1 MRKSIV
7 ILWSSLGACALP
19 LVPINSAYALSDAD
33 LATICAIAQHDPAF
47 TVKLQKECSGVAR
60 AKQYP
65 SGAASATGART
76 KSVLAPSP
84 AVPMVTKAA
93 PAGSNGV
100 ATGGASA
107 QPNPYFVLLRSTWSD
122 VGILA
127 NPIEAQ
133 KAAGATIAFTQ
144 NYVGANRNWT
154 AQGVAAVGYSNITP
168 FTPGVTGG
176 WFDKTVAVYVQDNSN
191 YNTNAKL
198 TSKNSDTRTAGLA
211 GELGYVDLSG
221 NNYQFFRVTPSVT
234 QDAIKGTTSVAIMG
248 EYIPAFQGLW
258 DNFGYFGGNI
268 NAQVDPDLKVQYA
281 STTDTKNPLAFS
293 EKSQSLR
300 IGPEVTLI
308 VQPYT
313 AGTNPFLDRIALNV
327 TYHPWY
333 DTYAKHAAYWW
344 TNALVYNLTTDGNF
358 AVSAKY
364 NRGLDEN
371 SGEMTNQ
378 YIIGLSGKL

>member
-1 MRKSIV
+1 MRKSTV
-7 ILWSSLGACALP
+7 ILWSSLGACELP
-19 LVPINSAYALSDAD
+19 LLPINSAYALSDAD

-47 TVKLQKECSGVAR
+47 TVKLQKECSVVAL
-60 AKQYP
+60 AKQHP
-65 SGAASATGART
+65 SGATSARGTQT
-76 KSVLAPSP
+76 KSLVAPP
-84 AVPMVTKAA
+84 QPVAPVVTKAA
-93 PAGSNGV
+93 SAGSNGT
-100 ATGGASA
+100 TGGTSA

-144 NYVGANRNWT
+144 DYVAANRNWT
-154 AQGVAAVGYSNITP
+154 AQAVAAAGYSNITP

-198 TSKNSDTRTAGLA
+198 TSKNYDTRTAGLV

-221 NNYQFFRVTPSVT
+221 NNYQFFRITPSVT
-234 QDAIKGTTSVAIMG
+234 QDDVKGTTSVAIMG

-258 DNFGYFGGNI
+258 DNFGYLGGNI
-268 NAQVDPDLKVQYA
+268 NAQIDPELKVQYA
-281 STTDTKNPLAFS
+281 STTDPKNPLAFS
-293 EKSQSLR
+293 GKSQSLR

-313 AGTNPFLDRIALNV
+313 AGTNPFLDRVALNV

-333 DTYAKHAAYWW
+333 DTYANRASYWW

>member
-1 MRKSIV
+1 MRNS
-7 ILWSSLGACALP
+7 LAAMCLSLGACT
-19 LVPINSAYALSDAD
+19 LVLFPIAPAHALSDAD
-33 LATICAIAQHDPAF
+33 LVVLCSIAQHDPAF
-47 TVKLQKECSGVAR
+47 TVKLQKECSGVAM
-60 AKQYP
+60 AKQQP
-65 SGAASATGART
+65 SGGVSTKRIQN
-76 KSVLAPSP
+76 KSVVTQSPTAP
-84 AVPMVTKAA
+84 VITKA
-93 PAGSNGV
+93 PPVGSNGT
-100 ATGGASA
+100 APGGGSA
-107 QPNPYFVLLRSTWSD
+107 QPSPYFVLLRSTWSD

-144 NYVGANRNWT
+144 DYVAANRNWA
-154 AQGVAAVGYSNITP
+154 AQAVAAAGYSNISP

-234 QDAIKGTTSVAIMG
+234 QDAIKGTTSVAVMG

-268 NAQVDPDLKVQYA
+268 NAQIDPELKVQYA
-281 STTDTKNPLAFS
+281 STTNTKNPLAFS
-293 EKSQSLR
+293 GKSQSLR
-300 IGPEVTLI
+300 IGPEATLI
-308 VQPYT
+308 IQPYT

-327 TYHPWY
+327 TFHPWY
-333 DTYAKHAAYWW
+333 DTYWNHASYWW
-344 TNALVYNLTTDGNF
+344 TNALVYNLTTDGNV
-358 AVSAKY
+358 AMSVKY

-371 SGEMTNQ
+371 SGVMTNQ
-378 YIIGLSGKL
+378 YIVGLSGKL

>member
-1 MRKSIV
+1 MRTAIA
-7 ILWSSLGACALP
+7 ILWSSLGSCALP
-19 LVPINSAYALSDAD
+19 LSAINSAYALSDAD

-47 TVKLQKECSGVAR
+47 TAKLQKECSGVAR
-60 AKQYP
+60 AKQTP
-65 SGAASATGART
+65 SSAASAGAQT
-76 KSVLAPSP
+76 KSIVARPQLAAP
-84 AVPMVTKAA
+84 VVTKAA
-93 PAGSNGV
+93 SIGSNGP

-133 KAAGATIAFTQ
+133 KAAGATVAFTQ
-144 NYVGANRNWT
+144 NYVAANRNWT
-154 AQGVAAVGYSNITP
+154 AQGVAAFGYSNIAT

-191 YNTNAKL
+191 YNSNAKL

-234 QDAIKGTTSVAIMG
+234 QDAIKGTTSVAVMG

-268 NAQVDPDLKVQYA
+268 NAQIDPDFKVQYA
-281 STTDTKNPLAFS
+281 STTDPKNPLAFS
-293 EKSQSLR
+293 GKSQSLR

-333 DTYAKHAAYWW
+333 DSYANRAAYWW